1 MRPKPP
7 PSLRSGTSR
16 LWRRTR
22 SVVSGTWP
30 SQGSPMLNRRNGFKL
45 AVHAPLGAG
54 PYVLVPREQ
63 VDQVRYLLIT
73 NGIGHTVDDWL
84 SGRDRPRDEQVIH
97 VGTMWDLDR
106 VQDVLDS
113 AE

>member
-1 MRPKPP
+1 
-7 PSLRSGTSR
+7 
-16 LWRRTR
+16 
-22 SVVSGTWP
+22 
-30 SQGSPMLNRRNGFKL
+30 MLNRRNGFKL

-63 VDQVRYLLIT
+63 VDQVRLLLIT
-73 NGIGHTVDDWL
+73 NGIGHTVADWL
-84 SGRDRPRDEQVIH
+84 SGRDRPCDEQVIH